1 MASCRLGGMIDEA
14 SVHRQYE
21 LLRPSL
27 DERGRRLFAASQVRA
42 LGYGG
47 LALVARATGI
57 APSTI
62 GRGLK
67 ELDQGALRS
76 ERLRRPGGG
85 RKRLVETDATLE
97 SDLLTLVG
105 PMTLGCPERP
115 LLWVSKSLEKLA
127 AALRDMGH
135 RVSANTVRRLLRRLG
150 FRRQG
155 NDKANEGRGHPD
167 RDAQFEHINARALEF
182 QAADQP
188 VISVDTKK
196 KELIGNYKN
205 AGPEWRAE
213 GQPQRVN
220 VHDFEDKELGKA
232 IPYGVY
238 DIAGNT
244 GWVSVGVT
252 HDTAQFAVNAIRL
265 WWEKMGCERYPRADR
280 VMITADGGGSN
291 GTRVRLWKRELQ
303 KLADETGLT
312 ISVCHYP
319 PGTSKWNKIEHRLF
333 CHISQN
339 WRARPLTSRLAVVE
353 LIAAT
358 TTRTGLTVA
367 CEVDATEYPKGIKV
381 TGAEM
386 DSLSI
391 TRDDFHPEWNYTISP
406 RAIDRAVILA

>member
-1 MASCRLGGMIDEA
+1 MIDEITIRR
-14 SVHRQYE
+14 HYD

-47 LALVARATGI
+47 LAAVARATGI

-67 ELDQGALRS
+67 ELDEGDVAS
-76 ERLRRPGGG
+76 GRLRRPGGG
-85 RKRLVETDATLE
+85 RKRLADTDATLE
-97 SDLLTLVG
+97 SDLLELIG

-127 AALRDMGH
+127 LRGMGH
-135 RVSANTVRRLLRRLG
+135 TVSANTVRRLLRRLG
-150 FRRQG
+150 FNRQG
-155 NDKANEGRGHPD
+155 NRKANEGRDHPD
-167 RDAQFEHINARALEF
+167 RDAQFEHINRQALEF
-182 QAADQP
+182 QVAGQP

-196 KELIGNYKN
+196 KELVGNYRN
-205 AGPEWRAE
+205 AGTNWCAE
-213 GQPQRVN
+213 GQPRRVN

-238 DIAGNT
+238 DVADNT
-244 GWVSVGVT
+244 AWVSVGIT
-252 HDTAQFAVNAIRL
+252 RDTAQFAVNAIRQ
-265 WWEKMGCERYPRADR
+265 WWDRMGGTRYPGAGRL
-280 VMITADGGGSN
+280 MITADGGGSN
-291 GTRVRLWKRELQ
+291 GSRVRLWKLELQ

-312 ISVCHYP
+312 IGVCHYP

-358 TTRTGLTVA
+358 KTGLTVA
-367 CEVDATEYPKGIKV
+367 CAEDPADYQTGIKV
-381 TGAEM
+381 TDAEM
-386 DSLSI
+386 EALAI
-391 TRDDFHPEWNYTISP
+391 TRNDFHPEWNYTISP
-406 RAIDRAVILA
+406 RK

>member
-1 MASCRLGGMIDEA
+1 MVSTSSGRGFSDRIVSCRLVGLTDEA
-14 SVHRQYE
+14 SVRRQYD

-67 ELDQGALRS
+67 ELDQGVARS

-97 SDLLTLVG
+97 SDLLSLIG

-127 AALRDMGH
+127 AALRDRGH
-135 RVSANTVRRLLRRLG
+135 TVSANTVRRLLRHLG
-150 FRRQG
+150 FSRQG

-167 RDAQFEHINARALEF
+167 RDAQFEHINACALEF

-205 AGPEWRAE
+205 AGTDWRPE
-213 GQPQRVN
+213 GQPRRVN

-238 DIAGNT
+238 DIADNT

-252 HDTAQFAVNAIRL
+252 HDTAQFAVNAIRQ
-265 WWEKMGCERYPRADR
+265 WWE
-280 VMITADGGGSN
+280 DGPQPLSRRRPGDDH
-291 GTRVRLWKRELQ
+291 RRWRRLQRIQGPALE
-303 KLADETGLT
+303 
-312 ISVCHYP
+312 
-319 PGTSKWNKIEHRLF
+319 
-333 CHISQN
+333 
-339 WRARPLTSRLAVVE
+339 
-353 LIAAT
+353 
-358 TTRTGLTVA
+358 TRTPDPG
-367 CEVDATEYPKGIKV
+367 
-381 TGAEM
+381 
-386 DSLSI
+386 
-391 TRDDFHPEWNYTISP
+391 
-406 RAIDRAVILA
+406 